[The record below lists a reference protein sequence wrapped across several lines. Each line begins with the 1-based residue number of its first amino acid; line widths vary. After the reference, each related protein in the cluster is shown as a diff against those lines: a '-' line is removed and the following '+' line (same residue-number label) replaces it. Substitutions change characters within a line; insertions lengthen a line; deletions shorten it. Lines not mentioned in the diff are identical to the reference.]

1 MGEAFSYIYP
11 GINKVMQAVG
21 RVIRTEEDKGRIL
34 LIDDRYLSRTYSELL
49 PSQWN
54 IIKR

>member
-1 MGEAFSYIYP
+1 M
-11 GINKVMQAVG
+11 NKVMQAVG
-21 RVIRTEEDKGRIL
+21 RVIRTEEDKGRLL
-34 LIDDRYLSRTYSELL
+34 LIDDRYLSRAYSELL